1 MTRSHGLTKENL
13 LLSQA
18 LEERKT
24 KTGRQKSNVKLG
36 HLKKECR
43 GKKKDPP
50 IPSRLATAA
59 IADYGAVNNERS
71 FYFTFGQMHDK
82 EDNISHHERCCNI
95 TLASTPGATSTL
107 VTKIGLPADQNSIQP
122 TTEIIFDTGAIGSI
136 VANEAILASITRC
149 EPSEYNGLSGSLTVT
164 QTGQLRD
171 IGIVHFDKLSILSA
185 SDSLRQGHQWEFR
198 SGRHIDDD
206 VFLLH
211 TRNSTYSFKH
221 RDGLSVADT
230 AIPPDPRYLDA
241 PRGRN
246 SNSNLAIVCKQEATM
261 LYSAKL
267 PTATFNEALY
277 LKREVQRSI
286 EARRLQASLGFPPDS
301 KFIAALNAGS
311 FLNCTVIAAD
321 VRRATAIWGL
331 QVAAL
336 KGKPMPPPQEPA
348 TRRLFVEQHIHCDIK
363 YISKKPVLVSRTEPI
378 GVVLCACLEKY
389 QHRY

>member
-1 MTRSHGLTKENL
+1 
-13 LLSQA
+13 
-18 LEERKT
+18 
-24 KTGRQKSNVKLG
+24 
-36 HLKKECR
+36 
-43 GKKKDPP
+43 
-50 IPSRLATAA
+50 
-59 IADYGAVNNERS
+59 
-71 FYFTFGQMHDK
+71 
-82 EDNISHHERCCNI
+82 
-95 TLASTPGATSTL
+95 
-107 VTKIGLPADQNSIQP
+107 
-122 TTEIIFDTGAIGSI
+122 
-136 VANEAILASITRC
+136 
-149 EPSEYNGLSGSLTVT
+149 
-164 QTGQLRD
+164 
-171 IGIVHFDKLSILSA
+171 
-185 SDSLRQGHQWEFR
+185 
-198 SGRHIDDD
+198 
-206 VFLLH
+206 
-211 TRNSTYSFKH
+211 
-221 RDGLSVADT
+221 
-230 AIPPDPRYLDA
+230 
-241 PRGRN
+241 
-246 SNSNLAIVCKQEATM
+246 M

-363 YISKKPVLVSRTEPI
+363 YISKKPVLVSRTEPV